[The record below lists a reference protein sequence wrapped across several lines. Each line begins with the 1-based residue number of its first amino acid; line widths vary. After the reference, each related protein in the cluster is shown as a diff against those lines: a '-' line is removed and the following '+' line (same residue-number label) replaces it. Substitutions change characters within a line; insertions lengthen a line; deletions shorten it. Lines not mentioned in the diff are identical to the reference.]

1 LLPCGVEP
9 DLDRERF
16 AHKTAVVTGAGSES
30 GIGFAAARK
39 LGLSGCRVAITS
51 TTERIHQRVAE
62 LKTLGVEA
70 HGFVADLTD
79 RGQSDAMS
87 RQVLSGLGRVEI
99 LVNNAGMVQVGQPE
113 EEAACL
119 ATLSEQAWHASIQ
132 RNLTTC
138 FNVTQGFLP
147 GMIER
152 QYGRIVNVSSATG
165 PVVSNP
171 ASAPYSAA
179 KAGMLG
185 MSRSLAIEVGQQ
197 GITVNCVAPG
207 WISSGSQLPE
217 EAIGGF
223 HSPMRRSGTPDEV
236 ADLIAFLASDE
247 SRYITGQLVIIDG
260 GNTLQEYKG
269 PIESYY

>member
-1 LLPCGVEP
+1 M
-9 DLDRERF
+9 DRERF
-16 AHKTAVVTGAGSES
+16 AHKIAVVTGAGSES
-30 GIGFAAARK
+30 GIGFAAARN
-39 LGLSGCRVAITS
+39 LGLSGCRVAVTS
-51 TTERIHQRVAE
+51 TTERIHQRVSE
-62 LKTLGVEA
+62 LKALGIDV
-70 HGFVADLTD
+70 HGFVADLMD
-79 RGQSDAMS
+79 RSQSDAMC
-87 RQVLSGLGRVEI
+87 QQILSGLGAVDI
-99 LVNNAGMVQVGQPE
+99 LVNNAGMVQMGQPE
-113 EEAACL
+113 TDWASL
-119 ATLSEQAWHASIQ
+119 ATLSEQAWHESIH

-152 QYGRIVNVSSATG
+152 QYGRIVNVSSVTG

-171 ASAPYSAA
+171 ASAAYSAG
-179 KAGMLG
+179 KAAMLG

-197 GITVNCVAPG
+197 GITVNCVGPG
-207 WISSGSQLPE
+207 WISSGSQPPE
-217 EAIGGF
+217 EAAAGF
-223 HSPMRRSGTPDEV
+223 NTPMRRSGTPDEV